1 MTPTSLPRAGSAT
14 QRLRTAARQPSE
26 LRRARNPRFD
36 GHAAEADPQN
46 DGPGDGP
53 DRELG
58 IRGPWIVCHAA
69 ACAAGENDRREVI
82 GVEEAGLL
90 RSSSRICTWVSTL
103 AGSIVTTTEQPRV
116 ILDDRELAVEDVQR
130 PSTRPTTRCRTRN
143 IAKVCIGSTS

>member
-36 GHAAEADPQN
+36 GHAAEANALN

-58 IRGPWIVCHAA
+58 IGGPWIVCHAA
-69 ACAAGENDRREVI
+69 ACAAGENDRRVVI
-82 GVEEAGLL
+82 GVEEA
-90 RSSSRICTWVSTL
+90 RASE
-103 AGSIVTTTEQPRV
+103 IVVAHLYVGIDARGFDSHHDRTAARHPR
-116 ILDDRELAVEDVQR
+116 
-130 PSTRPTTRCRTRN
+130 
-143 IAKVCIGSTS
+143 